1 LNDEHNDRS
10 SEEIMSNIPV
20 ELKYAKSHEWA
31 RTNDDGSVTVG
42 ISDTAQD
49 QLGDMVFIEVPEVG
63 QTVIAEEACAVVESV
78 KAASDVYAPL
88 GGEIVEVNES
98 LADSPETVNN
108 DTYGEGWIF
117 RLQPSDAG
125 ELGALMDADAYET
138 FLASEDH

>member
-1 LNDEHNDRS
+1 
-10 SEEIMSNIPV
+10 MSNIPV

-31 RTNDDGSVTVG
+31 RINDDGSVTVG

-63 QTVIAEEACAVVESV
+63 QTVTAEEACAVVESV
-78 KAASDVYAPL
+78 KAASDIYAPL
-88 GGEIVEVNES
+88 GGEIVEVNEN

-108 DTYGEGWIF
+108 DAYGEGWIF
-117 RLQPSDAG
+117 RLEPADAG
-125 ELGALMDADAYET
+125 ELGALMDADAYEA

>member
-1 LNDEHNDRS
+1 
-10 SEEIMSNIPV
+10 MSNIPV

-63 QTVIAEEACAVVESV
+63 QTVTAEEACAVVESV

-88 GGEIVEVNES
+88 GGEIVEVNED

-108 DTYGEGWIF
+108 DAYGEGWIF
-117 RLQPSDAG
+117 RLEPSDAG
-125 ELGALMDADAYET
+125 ELGALMDADAYEA
-138 FLASEDH
+138 FLAAEDH

>member
-1 LNDEHNDRS
+1 
-10 SEEIMSNIPV
+10 MSNIPV

-63 QTVIAEEACAVVESV
+63 QTVTAEEACAVVESV
-78 KAASDVYAPL
+78 KAASDVYTPV
-88 GGEIVEVNES
+88 GGKIVEVNED

-108 DTYGEGWIF
+108 DAYGEGWIF
-117 RLQPSDAG
+117 RLEPSDAG
-125 ELGALMDADAYET
+125 ELGALMDADAYEA